1 MEANC
6 SKQHLLKYAYLIR
19 WSWPAGRRERVYS
32 RSRVNINRA
41 NPMYD
46 VDRNTQTNKK
56 LLRKL
61 RHASEQYTFKTEY
74 TSLYFPTLCTF
85 CYLNSADLLG
95 PTSLKFV
102 EPHLQFTFQEH

>member
-6 SKQHLLKYAYLIR
+6 SKQHLLKYAYFIS
-19 WSWPAGRRERVYS
+19 WSWPAGRREGVYS

-74 TSLYFPTLCTF
+74 TSLYFPTLSTF
-85 CYLNSADLLG
+85 YYLNCANLL
-95 PTSLKFV
+95 V
-102 EPHLQFTFQEH
+102 